1 MKDNTAA
8 PLTNLVFF
16 SLRRLNYPKLRKI
29 KMQLDTWTVDR
40 IAHLKGL
47 KSRTEQQDLLVL
59 LAEKSARIPLD
70 EKKLSALIRAE
81 KAVVRASKARQVVSN
96 LINAEHKAAKEA
108 ERKARNH
115 RLIQQGLL
123 IDFAALE
130 NWNHGELLG
139 ALMSMSK
146 SDAISPEKRAE
157 WGRAGSALL
166 ASKALA

>member
-1 MKDNTAA
+1 MKDNTAT
-8 PLTNLVFF
+8 PPTNLVFF
-16 SLRRLNYPKLRKI
+16 PYRRLKYSKPRKK
-29 KMQLDTWTVDR
+29 KMQLDAWTVDR
-40 IAHLKGL
+40 IAYLKGL
-47 KSRTEQQDLLVL
+47 KFRTEQQELMVL
-59 LAEKSARIPLD
+59 LAEKPARTSPD